1 MKKKALHKELFRT
14 IKRTWNRYLAIILI
28 VLLGVAFF
36 SGIRATKPD
45 MQLSADAFYDAS
57 NFYDIR
63 VLGTFGLTDE
73 DVTQIGTIDGVESV
87 EPAYSVDVLCKT
99 QEKRLVIKMMSLTKD
114 INQLELLEGRLPQ
127 KTGECLADTK
137 FMEST
142 GLHVGDTVTVES
154 GTEDDI
160 SDSLQDAAY
169 TIVGT
174 GKTTIYLSLER
185 GSSAI
190 GSGEI
195 NSFLVVCPEEFTLEA
210 YTEIYVTTTQTDD
223 KNTYG
228 DSYQDRIDTIV
239 SDVEGLEEEQCKKRY
254 EEVKKEIE
262 DKIADGEA
270 EVKDG
275 EKKIADA
282 EQKIADG
289 EAELADAKQK
299 IEDAEEELQTQSDK
313 LSDAKQQIAD
323 GETKLADAKPK
334 LTDARAELDKAKK
347 EIDTKQQELYEGY
360 NQYKNGLDTYEDG
373 KKKLDETRETLKEQI
388 EQYEQTKAMLPPDMQ
403 LAYEKQ
409 FEDTANEIEQN
420 DTKLEEGKEELD
432 SAYYQICVGELKL
445 TDARK
450 ELKNGESEYEQSLK
464 EYEEGKI
471 ELEENKQKVIDGEQ
485 KLTQAKKDLEQAK
498 VDYAEGEE
506 EFKQKKKEAEEE
518 LEPAKID
525 LQKGKDKIADAKE
538 QLKDMEMPEWYVLDR
553 NANVTYVEYGQDAE
567 RIGAIGEVFPVIF
580 FLVAALVAL
589 TTMTRMV
596 EEERTQIG
604 TLKALGYTNRE
615 IAGKY
620 IFYAVSASLIGSLI
634 GLVLGQKLLPYVI
647 ITAYKILYNNLPMVL
662 TPLSPLYSIA
672 ATLAAVLCTTVAAFF
687 ACANELREQPSV
699 LMRPA
704 SPKNGKRVFLEYVP
718 FIWKHLNFSVKS
730 TIRNLFRYKKRF
742 FMTIFGIGGCMSLLI
757 VGFGLK
763 DSINVV
769 GTVQFKDIITYS
781 AAITLEDDITN
792 EQRAQLM
799 DVLQNDNRIQKHLS
813 AYQHLMEAEQNGV
826 KKEVYLVVP
835 EKEEEMNHYVSLRNR
850 LTKEELSLPDDGVV
864 VSEKLAKLLDVKVGD
879 TIILKEDDVT
889 QKSITISAI
898 TENYFQNYVYMSNAY
913 YKEIFEENPEYNT
926 VFLHDKFV
934 DEQTESAMGTDLLLV
949 KGVSQISFYS
959 SLSAKISD
967 MLKSM
972 DAIILVLIL
981 SAGALAF
988 IVLYNLNNINV
999 TERKRELSTLKVLG
1013 FYDGEVSAY
1022 VFRENIVLTVFGCLF
1037 GLLMGTVLTRFVIVT
1052 AEVDIMMFGRE
1063 IKMASYLYSVLLT
1076 FAFST
1081 IVNGVMHFS
1090 LKRIDML
1097 EALKSVE

>member
-1 MKKKALHKELFRT
+1 M
-14 IKRTWNRYLAIILI
+14 
-28 VLLGVAFF
+28 
-36 SGIRATKPD
+36 
-45 MQLSADAFYDAS
+45 
-57 NFYDIR
+57 
-63 VLGTFGLTDE
+63 
-73 DVTQIGTIDGVESV
+73 
-87 EPAYSVDVLCKT
+87 
-99 QEKRLVIKMMSLTKD
+99 
-114 INQLELLEGRLPQ
+114 
-127 KTGECLADTK
+127 
-137 FMEST
+137 
-142 GLHVGDTVTVES
+142 
-154 GTEDDI
+154 
-160 SDSLQDAAY
+160 
-169 TIVGT
+169 
-174 GKTTIYLSLER
+174 
-185 GSSAI
+185 
-190 GSGEI
+190 
-195 NSFLVVCPEEFTLEA
+195 
-210 YTEIYVTTTQTDD
+210 
-223 KNTYG
+223 
-228 DSYQDRIDTIV
+228 
-239 SDVEGLEEEQCKKRY
+239 
-254 EEVKKEIE
+254 
-262 DKIADGEA
+262 
-270 EVKDG
+270 
-275 EKKIADA
+275 
-282 EQKIADG
+282 
-289 EAELADAKQK
+289 
-299 IEDAEEELQTQSDK
+299 
-313 LSDAKQQIAD
+313 
-323 GETKLADAKPK
+323 
-334 LTDARAELDKAKK
+334 
-347 EIDTKQQELYEGY
+347 
-360 NQYKNGLDTYEDG
+360 
-373 KKKLDETRETLKEQI
+373 
-388 EQYEQTKAMLPPDMQ
+388 
-403 LAYEKQ
+403 
-409 FEDTANEIEQN
+409 
-420 DTKLEEGKEELD
+420 
-432 SAYYQICVGELKL
+432 
-445 TDARK
+445 
-450 ELKNGESEYEQSLK
+450 
-464 EYEEGKI
+464 
-471 ELEENKQKVIDGEQ
+471 IDGEQ

-730 TIRNLFRYKKRF
+730 TIRNLFHYKKRF

-959 SLSAKISD
+959 SLSAKFSD

>member
-1 MKKKALHKELFRT
+1 MKKKALYKELFRT

-114 INQLELLEGRLPQ
+114 INQMELLEGRLPQ